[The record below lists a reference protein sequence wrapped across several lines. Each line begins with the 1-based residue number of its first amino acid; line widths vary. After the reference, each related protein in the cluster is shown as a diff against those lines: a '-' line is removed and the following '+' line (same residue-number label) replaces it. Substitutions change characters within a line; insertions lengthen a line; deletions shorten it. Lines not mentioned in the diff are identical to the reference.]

1 MLSAK
6 LYVTVVTR
14 NAHFKVSLHD
24 QHTCD
29 IVLCKVKQCDINLL
43 IRCLHHYTTTFMYT
57 TGTLHK
63 SLVDRFSI
71 VLMAGIASEA
81 ISFGKAEGGASDESQ
96 LIDVL
101 SSITPAFTYE
111 QIKRQ
116 ARWSAVQVQR
126 DMLFF

>member
-1 MLSAK
+1 LLS
-6 LYVTVVTR
+6 LQVREYVAGGQGGTVFADPAFAR
-14 NAHFKVSLHD
+14 GM
-24 QHTCD
+24 Q
-29 IVLCKVKQCDINLL
+29 
-43 IRCLHHYTTTFMYT
+43 

-81 ISFGKAEGGASDESQ
+81 ISFGKAEGGASDEAQ

-116 ARWSAVQVQR
+116 ARWSAVQVHELTLLLHVSIGNR
-126 DMLFF
+126 L